1 MLRPVLLD
9 RLEASFLAF
18 GFVLIGVLIGIA
30 L

>member
-1 MLRPVLLD
+1 MMRPVLID